1 MDLAA
6 IAGTALGLA
15 FIYLLLSLVC
25 STIQEWIAGVLRRR
39 AANLKEG
46 LLALLADPKAVDTL
60 FKDPMLQSMMAR
72 GIFSNRPRPK
82 SLAYLPADR
91 FSNALL
97 NQFVHRAL
105 QPGADLQAEIGK
117 MPPGALRESLLV
129 LAQRAGGKRDEFFTL
144 VHKWYDDTMER
155 VSGWY
160 KREAQLVII
169 VISIFVTLLVNV
181 DTVRIVRKLYNDPLA
196 RERVAA
202 LADKWLADNAPR
214 QEGDAPQKTPE
225 QLRADYEQYID
236 KLDETQLPM
245 WWSAS
250 SAREWLREFGEAF
263 GGSWPGWLLTIVAV
277 SLGAPFWFDVL
288 MKIANLRA
296 NGPKPP
302 RQSAR

>member
-97 NQFVHRAL
+97 NQFVHRARRRKAA
-105 QPGADLQAEIGK
+105 PRACCR
-117 MPPGALRESLLV
+117 GAL
-129 LAQRAGGKRDEFFTL
+129 
-144 VHKWYDDTMER
+144 
-155 VSGWY
+155 
-160 KREAQLVII
+160 
-169 VISIFVTLLVNV
+169 
-181 DTVRIVRKLYNDPLA
+181 
-196 RERVAA
+196 
-202 LADKWLADNAPR
+202 
-214 QEGDAPQKTPE
+214 
-225 QLRADYEQYID
+225 
-236 KLDETQLPM
+236 
-245 WWSAS
+245 SAS
-250 SAREWLREFGEAF
+250 HLSASAATRSRAS
-263 GGSWPGWLLTIVAV
+263 GS
-277 SLGAPFWFDVL
+277 F
-288 MKIANLRA
+288 
-296 NGPKPP
+296 
-302 RQSAR
+302 